1 MEFKVL
7 YEEYNMVTVTQQIQA
22 RTGQYSTAYK
32 TSQTECN
39 NKMQRLVAQCLGSSI
54 LLGSSTFNSMDY
66 RQLHIKTQSV
76 PRSKYTISRL

>member
-7 YEEYNMVTVTQQIQA
+7 YEEYNMITVTQQIQD
-22 RTGQYSTAYK
+22 RTAYK

-39 NKMQRLVAQCLGSSI
+39 NKMQRLVAQCLGNSILQGSSI
-54 LLGSSTFNSMDY
+54 FRSMDY

-76 PRSKYTISRL
+76 PRSTHTISRL